1 MGRILLKEFKYGKLL
16 ILKGIIKLAI
26 LYFIEVTKMSQK
38 CNYRNINE

>member
-16 ILKGIIKLAI
+16 ILKGIINLAI